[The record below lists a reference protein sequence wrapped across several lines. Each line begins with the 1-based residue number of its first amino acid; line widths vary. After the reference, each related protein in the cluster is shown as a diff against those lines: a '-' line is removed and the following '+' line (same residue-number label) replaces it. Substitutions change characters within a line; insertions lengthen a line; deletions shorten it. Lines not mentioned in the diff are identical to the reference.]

1 LRSPR
6 SPPRSSFF
14 AFDEQA
20 FYDAWV
26 TIEVAFEGSFA
37 CAVLLAAAALAGAAL
52 ERAEKRL
59 LLGTAGATGAAAAA
73 AWVAFALR
81 PELELAISA
90 TGLMAC
96 LVAIVGALALRR
108 GMEHARAVERDI
120 ERVKAELDAV
130 VQRELRERSA
140 DLERGLARGRADSLS
155 AYAEEERRLAE
166 TRRTALGESEQRLR
180 HGLAEAFSK
189 VQGQV
194 EQRLAAW
201 QQDLDRAQ
209 RQLGG
214 RLEQIAARER
224 SLIEALEARLASD
237 AERLKTADE
246 EQRAAVARLR
256 EDLGRA
262 GKEAAAAAAAEL
274 EAHAT
279 DRRRA
284 LHQVAERLST
294 RERDLVRRIEREETD
309 ASRRIQSTFADVE
322 RRQVEQ
328 LERVLDRAAGRFVD
342 AAAHQFEG
350 TVKAAQEEAAR
361 RLSRELERAVQ
372 SFAREGESLLAD
384 RLGQVGD
391 AGGMRLEKKLAQ
403 VAAGLERQ
411 REEFVASLGRRLGEV
426 ESEFRERL
434 ATLAGEEAAERAA
447 LEARLAE
454 IARRIDLT
462 VSQAEERLDSL
473 HGSAH

>member
-1 LRSPR
+1 L
-6 SPPRSSFF
+6 
-14 AFDEQA
+14 DEQA

-26 TIEVAFEGSFA
+26 TIEFAFEVAFA
-37 CAVLLAAAALAGAAL
+37 CAVLLAAGALVGAAFKRAGKWALIGAGGAVGAGAV
-52 ERAEKRL
+52 
-59 LLGTAGATGAAAAA
+59 AG
-73 AWVAFALR
+73 WVAFALR
-81 PELELAISA
+81 PEVELAIPA
-90 TGLMAC
+90 TGLLAC
-96 LVAIVGALALRR
+96 LVAIFGALALRR
-108 GMEHARAVERDI
+108 GMAHAQAVERQI
-120 ERVKAELDAV
+120 ERAKAEIDAV
-130 VQRELRERSA
+130 VQRELRERSS

-166 TRRTALGESEQRLR
+166 NRRKALGESEQRLR

-201 QQDLDRAQ
+201 HQDLDRAQ

-224 SLIEALEARLASD
+224 SLIEALESRLDND

-246 EQRAAVARLR
+246 EQRAGLARLR

-279 DRRRA
+279 EQRRA
-284 LHQVAERLST
+284 LHQVAERLSA
-294 RERDLVRRIEREETD
+294 REHDLVRRIEREETE

-328 LERVLDRAAGRFVD
+328 LERVLNRAAERFVD

-372 SFAREGESLLAD
+372 SFAREGETLLAD

-411 REEFVASLGRRLGEV
+411 REEFVASLSRRLGEV

-434 ATLAGEEAAERAA
+434 AALSTEEETERAA

-454 IARRIDLT
+454 IARRIDKT
-462 VSQAEERLDSL
+462 VSRAEERLDSL
-473 HGSAH
+473 HGSHR